1 MQLSYGGYVGRVGAL
16 AVALG
21 IGTAVA
27 APAGLAWASPDQA
40 DSTSSDSASS
50 DTASSGTASSG
61 TTSPDSAS
69 SITDSDTGM
78 DTPDRDTTSDTDFG
92 DQDAA
97 GDTDAGLDE
106 PRPPAARP
114 GSGADGDNPA
124 PRKRKGL
131 ERSQP
136 RVAHAEPGA
145 TRSTAPVQR
154 ATLDEPATGSSAA
167 VVAVTATAAPVA
179 NTATAL
185 SAKPVVVT
193 PVQVIRNLI
202 SNALRPVLSTVL
214 GVLPGGGDSPLA
226 WALLAAARRQVVEP
240 APVIQTAAFAATVAA
255 AVVNEPPTAAV
266 IWGRP
271 DATTGAVVGRLY
283 ASDPEGKKVTVSV
296 LPAASPIPGTLS
308 YNAKTA
314 TLTYTPTVAQRFA
327 AWATPGEDTVAVTV
341 RVYDGVN
348 EALVP
353 VHMPV
358 SPSPFYA
365 SATVNLT
372 EPSAVAATNTRA
384 YIADRATGK
393 VTVFDTINNTVL
405 GDFDAGPA
413 PDGIAV
419 KRDGTRIYV
428 SSSTGNTVTV
438 IDTATGLTRATI
450 NVTDPTAITI
460 NPSGSV
466 LYVASGTA
474 ATVTKINTSNN
485 RIAGTV
491 RLDAGVTAT
500 HLAVSA
506 DGKRIIVAGSTPA
519 GGHLSVFSSTATKA
533 SKLTDTGEPPTG
545 LAYSSVLQTV
555 YAVDATGGLT
565 VYDFAKKTVAT
576 LELGHALSG
585 IVLTGDSSA
594 AMVTTGSGLVAAL
607 DLRGAAVLG
616 VAEIDGLT
624 GPTGMVLSPDATRMF
639 FTNPDTGAAH
649 VFSLVPENRAPF
661 SNDPSYTVT
670 NPATGTVAGTVGV
683 VDFDGDPLTYQLTG
697 KPAKGKLVLKTDGT
711 YTYTPTAAARHAASK
726 VGAPTSATTDSFTV
740 VVSDGRYGTYAQTIT
755 IAIDPA
761 NKVPTV
767 STTIGKPNATLGMVK
782 GTVKATDGDRD
793 KVSFTWT
800 DPAKGAVAVTSGGG
814 FTYTPTAAA
823 LAVATAPG
831 ATYADKT
838 DTFTITVDDGHG
850 GVVPVT
856 VNVKIGAAN
865 IKPVWAATTLG
876 NPQERSG
883 VITGA
888 INATDADGDPLAY
901 TVGKTSKGTFTVNPD
916 GTFTYTP
923 TAAARAAASKRGA
936 SAAAKSETVSIT
948 VSDGFGGT
956 VTKTIKLSIAR
967 IPTDNAAPVD
977 GAGAVTGGSS
987 ALGAVTGVVTAED
1000 PDGDALTYSLG
1011 SGPGFGTVQV
1021 RADGQFTYIPDVD
1034 ARYRAL
1040 VTEGVDTDSF
1050 TVTITDGFG
1059 GVATATVEVVI
1070 APPSA
1075 SAIDQ
1080 RATTVAVNTQQ
1091 MYFYSQADTDTA
1103 LGLLKAAG
1111 VGTIRILLPWA
1122 GAEPEDDTFDWAAV
1136 DRMVDSANAHG
1147 IKVLATINTTPDW
1160 AATPGQPPY
1169 QGAPTDLVAFGDF
1182 VSAVATRYQGKVA
1195 DYEIWNEPNY
1205 KGFWAPTPDAAAY
1218 TALLRVAYTAIK
1230 SADPAAT
1237 VIGGSVAAVA
1247 EVPGGPAINPVTY
1260 LSQMYAAGA
1269 GGYFDALAF
1278 HPYHYGVPFSAG
1290 EGHAGVPL
1298 TQAQQLYAVMVANG
1312 DANLKIWATEYGQ
1325 PVSEGGE
1332 ATQAAFV
1339 GDFLRA
1345 WRELAFAGPAF
1356 IHTFADYVD
1365 PLPHEATMGIFRSDW
1380 TPKPVVGVI
1389 MDVIVENQAINAG
1402 ADVL

>member
-1 MQLSYGGYVGRVGAL
+1 MQLPYGSHIGRIGAL

-21 IGTAVA
+21 IGTAVTV
-27 APAGLAWASPDQA
+27 PAGVAWASPDGSGA
-40 DSTSSDSASS
+40 APTATDTETRDSSAPAASAEPDAPDAAEPDALSSTDPDTASDSAPVL
-50 DTASSGTASSG
+50 DG
-61 TTSPDSAS
+61 PR
-69 SITDSDTGM
+69 TG
-78 DTPDRDTTSDTDFG
+78 
-92 DQDAA
+92 AA
-97 GDTDAGLDE
+97 HSVEADE
-106 PRPPAARP
+106 
-114 GSGADGDNPA
+114 DETPA
-124 PRKRKGL
+124 PRKRKGFA
-131 ERSQP
+131 RSQA
-136 RVAHAEPGA
+136 R
-145 TRSTAPVQR
+145 TADTDTVTTQTTEQAPPER
-154 ATLDEPATGSSAA
+154 ATLDAP
-167 VVAVTATAAPVA
+167 TATTPAAAGDVA
-179 NTATAL
+179 ITATQSPVTTAPAAL
-185 SAKPVVVT
+185 PAKPVVAN
-193 PVQVIRNLI
+193 PVQVVRNLI
-202 SNALRPVLSTVL
+202 SGALRPVLSTVL
-214 GVLPGGGDSPLA
+214 GVLLGGTSDSPLA
-226 WALLAAARRQVVEP
+226 WVLLAAARRQVGPEP
-240 APVIQTAAFAATVAA
+240 AAAAQTAPVQTMALSQAVAA
-255 AVVNEPPTAAV
+255 AVTNAPPTATVA
-266 IWGRP
+266 WARP
-271 DATTGAVVGRLY
+271 DATTGAVTGLLI
-283 ASDPEGKKVTVSV
+283 ASDPEGKKVAVSV
-296 LPAASPIPGTLS
+296 VPPATPIPGTLS

-327 AWATPGEDTVAVTV
+327 AWATPGEDTVAITL
-341 RVYDGVN
+341 RVSDGVHDTHVAVN
-348 EALVP
+348 
-353 VHMPV
+353 MPV

-365 SATVNLT
+365 SAAVGLT

-393 VTVFDTINNTVL
+393 VTVFDTVNNTVL
-405 GDFDAGPA
+405 GEFNAGVA

-428 SSSTGNTVTV
+428 SSSTAGTVTV
-438 IDTATGLTRATI
+438 IDTATGATRATI
-450 NVTDPTAITI
+450 AVTNPTAITI

-466 LYVASGTA
+466 VYVANGTA
-474 ATVTKINTSNN
+474 ATVTKITTSNN
-485 RIAGTV
+485 KIAGTV
-491 RLDAGVTAT
+491 RLDPGVTAT

-506 DGKRIIVAGSTPA
+506 DGKRIFVAGATA
-519 GGHLSVFSSTATKA
+519 DGGQLSSFSSTGKSAA
-533 SKLTDTGEPPTG
+533 VLTLTGQPPTG

-565 VYDFAKKTVAT
+565 VYDFAKKTVVPM
-576 LELGHALSG
+576 ELGHALTG

-616 VAEIDGLT
+616 VAEIGGLA
-624 GPTGMVLSPDATRMF
+624 GPTGMVLSPDGTRMF
-639 FTNPDTGAAH
+639 FTDLDSGAAH
-649 VFSLVPENRAPF
+649 AFSLVPTNRAPF
-661 SNDPSYTVT
+661 SNDPSYTVA
-670 NPATGTVAGTVGV
+670 NPATGAMTGTVGV

-697 KPAKGKLVLKTDGT
+697 KPTKGKLVLKADGT
-711 YTYTPTAAARHAASK
+711 YTYTPTARARHAAAK
-726 VGAPTSATTDSFTV
+726 TGAPASATTDSFTV
-740 VVSDGRYGTYAQTIT
+740 LVSDGRYGTFTQTIT

-767 STTIGKPNATLGMVK
+767 STTIGKPQASTGAVK

-793 KVSFTWT
+793 KVNFTWT
-800 DPAKGAVAVTSGGG
+800 APAKGAVAVSSGGG

-823 LAVATAPG
+823 LAAARAPG

-850 GVVPVT
+850 GVVPVI

-865 IKPVWAATTLG
+865 IKPVWAAPTLG

-888 INATDADGDPLAY
+888 INATDTDGDPLAY
-901 TVGKTSKGTFTVNPD
+901 TVGRTTKGTFTVNPD

-956 VTKTIKLSIAR
+956 VTKTIKLSIAKS
-967 IPTDNAAPVD
+967 PTDNAAPVN
-977 GAGAVTGGSS
+977 GAGTVTGGSS
-987 ALGAVTGVVTAED
+987 ALGAVTGVVTADD
-1000 PDGDALTYSLG
+1000 PDGDALTYSLS
-1011 SGPGFGTVQV
+1011 SGPAFGTVKV

-1040 VTEGVDTDSF
+1040 VTEGADTDSF
-1050 TVTITDGFG
+1050 EVDIADGFG
-1059 GVATATVEVVI
+1059 GIATATVHVTI
-1070 APPSA
+1070 APPEP

-1080 RATTVAVNTQQ
+1080 RATTVAVNVQQ
-1091 MYFYSQADTDTA
+1091 MYFYSQVDTDMA

-1147 IKVLATINTTPDW
+1147 ITVLATINTTPDW

-1205 KGFWAPTPDAAAY
+1205 NGFWAPTPDAAAY
-1218 TALLRVAYTAIK
+1218 TALLKIAYTAIK
-1230 SADPAAT
+1230 AADPAAT

-1332 ATQAAFV
+1332 AAQAAFV

-1356 IHTFADYVD
+1356 IHTLADYVD
-1365 PLPHEATMGIFRSDW
+1365 PLPHEATMGIFRADW

-1389 MDVIVENQAINAG
+1389 MDVIAENQAINAG
-1402 ADVL
+1402 TDVL